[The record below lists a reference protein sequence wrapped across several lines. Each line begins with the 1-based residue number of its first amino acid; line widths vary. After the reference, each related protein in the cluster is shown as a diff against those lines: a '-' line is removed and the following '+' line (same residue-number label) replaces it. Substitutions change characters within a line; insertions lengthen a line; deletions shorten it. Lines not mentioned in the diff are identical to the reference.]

1 MLNLSDKELD
11 RLSKEAA
18 QEYEPGEVL
27 GPRSWERLE
36 VRLDNTPGG
45 ANPNPLRHIR
55 RFPFYYAPALL
66 VLIGISYYFVKQ
78 GTKGSGSPPTF
89 GLAKTP
95 APVDKN
101 PPSTTNPVYTDKST
115 PVPPSSVNPSATANT
130 DAGAADPRAAV
141 PASEANAPGAATA
154 NAADVAATAAGA
166 RSRTKTKA
174 EGRGSLTASYN
185 HNVLTGQNAAA
196 GQNGLPGR
204 NRTPGKNGVRG
215 RNSLHGQNGSLGQNG
230 LADDNGI
237 SGTIAANA
245 GNTAA
250 NTGTRSGTTAGNAGN
265 TGSQS
270 HELNRSAIGGLA
282 STKNRALIPD
292 SNLRKFTLKS
302 LPQGIH
308 QRAMY
313 VNRNLQIGFVLA
325 PDFTSVNSLAGN
337 KPGSTVGITLDY
349 QFAHRWYIGTGF
361 LLDRKNYAARAEDFH
376 MSPDFR
382 QNNVLAQHLDYVK
395 GTFEMLEIPLN
406 LRYDFSVSGSTLFFA
421 SAGVSSY
428 LMTSENSG
436 MYGSP
441 WGSQSYQP
449 CPATGQQSYLFSA
462 VNLSLGVETGL
473 SNSLSL
479 LVAPYMKIPTR
490 GIGFGQVQ
498 MSSVGINFALKF
510 APVIS
515 RKRK

>member
-66 VLIGISYYFVKQ
+66 VLIGVSYYFVKH

-95 APVDKN
+95 APVEKN
-101 PPSTTNPVYTDKST
+101 LPSTTNPVYSDKST
-115 PVPPSSVNPSATANT
+115 PEPSTSVNPSASGST
-130 DAGAADPRAAV
+130 DAGAADPRATV
-141 PASEANAPGAATA
+141 PTSGANAPAGDAAAAA
-154 NAADVAATAAGA
+154 NANNAAANANNPSDNNAAGVAATAAGA
-166 RSRTKTKA
+166 RSGNKTGA
-174 EGRGSLTASYN
+174 SNHNSLATSHN
-185 HNVLTGQNAAA
+185 HNVLTGQNTFA
-196 GQNGLPGR
+196 GQNGSSGR
-204 NRTPGKNGVRG
+204 NRTPG
-215 RNSLHGQNGSLGQNG
+215 QNGARDHNG
-230 LADDNGI
+230 ADAGTTGAR
-237 SGTIAANA
+237 SGTTGAAGTTAANA
-245 GNTAA
+245 GTTESTA
-250 NTGTRSGTTAGNAGN
+250 R
-265 TGSQS
+265 
-270 HELNRSAIGGLA
+270 ELKRSAIGGLA
-282 STKNRALIPD
+282 STKNKALIPD

-302 LPQGIH
+302 LPQGMH

-337 KPGSTVGITLDY
+337 RPGSTVGLTMDY
-349 QFAHRWYIGTGF
+349 QFARHWYIGSGF
-361 LLDRKNYAARAEDFH
+361 LLDRKNYAARAGDFH
-376 MSPDFR
+376 TPPDFR
-382 QNNVLAQHLDYVK
+382 QNNIVAQHLDYVK

-406 LRYDFSVSGSTLFFA
+406 LRYDFSVTGSTLFFA

-428 LMTSENSG
+428 LMTSENSN
-436 MYGSP
+436 MYGNP
-441 WGSQSYQP
+441 WGYPSHQP
-449 CPATGQQSYLFSA
+449 CPDTGRHSYLFSA
-462 VNLSLGVETGL
+462 ATLSLGVETGL

-479 LVAPYMKIPTR
+479 LIAPYMKIPTR
-490 GIGFGQVQ
+490 GVGFGQVQ

>member
-1 MLNLSDKELD
+1 MLNPSDKELD

-45 ANPNPLRHIR
+45 VNPNPLRHIR

-89 GLAKTP
+89 GMAKTP
-95 APVDKN
+95 APVEKN
-101 PPSTTNPVYTDKST
+101 QPSTTIPVYSDKST
-115 PVPPSSVNPSATANT
+115 PVPSSSANPSPSEAT
-130 DAGAADPRAAV
+130 DAGASDPRAVTAGG
-141 PASEANAPGAATA
+141 ANAPAAANTNTAGANSNTVANSSTAASSNTVASSGTAAKAAGNRAAA
-154 NAADVAATAAGA
+154 NANSAAA
-166 RSRTKTKA
+166 RSRR
-174 EGRGSLTASYN
+174 GRLTASYN
-185 HNVLTGQNAAA
+185 HNSLTGQNAAA
-196 GQNGLPGR
+196 GRNASPGR
-204 NRTPGKNGVRG
+204 RNRAPGTT
-215 RNSLHGQNGSLGQNG
+215 
-230 LADDNGI
+230 A
-237 SGTIAANA
+237 GTTAANA
-245 GNTAA
+245 GTTTATA
-250 NTGTRSGTTAGNAGN
+250 GTTTAGT
-265 TGSQS
+265 TGITARA
-270 HELNRSAIGGLA
+270 LNRSAIGRLA

-302 LPQGIH
+302 LPQGMRP
-308 QRAMY
+308 RAMY
-313 VNRNLQIGFVLA
+313 VNRNLQIGVVLA

-337 KPGSTVGITLDY
+337 KPGSTVGLTLDY

-376 MSPDFR
+376 APADFSR
-382 QNNVLAQHLDYVK
+382 TNVYAQHLDYVK

-428 LMTSENSG
+428 LMTSENSS
-436 MYGSP
+436 MYGNP
-441 WGSQSYQP
+441 WGLPSDQP
-449 CPATGQQSYLFSA
+449 CPATGQHSYLFSA
-462 VNLSLGVETGL
+462 ANLSLGVETGL

-479 LVAPYMKIPTR
+479 LIAPYMKIPTR
-490 GIGFGQVQ
+490 GVGFGQVQ

>member
-66 VLIGISYYFVKQ
+66 VLIGVSYYFVKQ

-95 APVDKN
+95 APVEKN
-101 PPSTTNPVYTDKST
+101 LPSTTNPVYSDKST
-115 PVPPSSVNPSATANT
+115 TEPSTSVNPSASGST
-130 DAGAADPRAAV
+130 DAGATDPRATV
-141 PASEANAPGAATA
+141 PTSGANAPAGDAAAAANTNNAAA
-154 NAADVAATAAGA
+154 NANNPSDNNAAGVAATAAGA
-166 RSRTKTKA
+166 RSGNKTGA
-174 EGRGSLTASYN
+174 SNRSSLTTSHN
-185 HNVLTGQNAAA
+185 HNVLTGQNTFA
-196 GQNGLPGR
+196 GQNGLSGR
-204 NRTPGKNGVRG
+204 NRTPG
-215 RNSLHGQNGSLGQNG
+215 QNGARDHNG
-230 LADDNGI
+230 ADVGTTGDR
-237 SGTIAANA
+237 SGTTGAAGTTAANA
-245 GNTAA
+245 GT
-250 NTGTRSGTTAGNAGN
+250 
-265 TGSQS
+265 TGSAAR
-270 HELNRSAIGGLA
+270 ELKRSAIGGLA
-282 STKNRALIPD
+282 STKNKALIPD

-302 LPQGIH
+302 LPQGMH

-337 KPGSTVGITLDY
+337 RPGSTVGLTLDY
-349 QFAHRWYIGTGF
+349 QFANHWYIGSGL
-361 LLDRKNYAARAEDFH
+361 LLDRKNYAARAQDFH
-376 MSPDFR
+376 APPDFR
-382 QNNVLAQHLDYVK
+382 QNNIVAQHLDYVK

-406 LRYDFSVSGSTLFFA
+406 LRYDFSVTGSTLFFA

-428 LMTSENSG
+428 LMTSENSN
-436 MYGSP
+436 MYGNP
-441 WGSQSYQP
+441 WGYPSHQP
-449 CPATGQQSYLFSA
+449 CPDTGRHSYLFSA
-462 VNLSLGVETGL
+462 ATLSLGVETGL

-479 LVAPYMKIPTR
+479 LIAPYMKIPTR
-490 GIGFGQVQ
+490 GVGFGQVQ